1 MQWKEFSAGLRPFT
15 TPELAR
21 IQKAFEFGET
31 AHQGQKRLS
40 GEPYFTHPTIVA
52 RKVSDWGADAD
63 TVIAALLH
71 DTVEDTPTT
80 RQTIA
85 KQFGENVASLIHGMT
100 KISTKE
106 LRGRPNLDIKIET
119 LRKIFTAM
127 EQDIRIMV
135 IKLADRLHNMQTII
149 SFPPAKQREYA
160 QQTYDIYVKIADRL
174 SMFSL
179 RMELEALCLQILEP
193 ELYQKLDRL
202 RLQNQKQGAMLL
214 PDIEKSIRA
223 VSKTPIR
230 GIHFE
235 DKTWQKLQTQLE
247 TGRSTTGIS
256 DLLLTIVVPDVD
268 ACYQMFGV
276 LHQLW
281 QREHLSFQDFINSPM
296 INGYEGLHTTIIL
309 ENGTRIRCKIRSE
322 VMQRYSDYGVTTVCF
337 GKDTAELP
345 KNLPWTGRITPLAQ
359 ATSDRSLEFWQS
371 LQSDI
376 LGESIVVHAVDD
388 QALLLPEGATVL
400 DGVFYA
406 YGADALRLKRVLV
419 NGKEMALGSPLP
431 NGVSLSLEIAPAV
444 TARRQWLNWVKTGVA
459 TATIRTALA
468 SQPQLKKE
476 TIGKALLQQV
486 LTEQGKGSIDEFNQA
501 SLTAGIQALG
511 YANINEIFVA
521 ISDGRLEPGKA
532 YQELFPRGRRHQAEA
547 SGQECSMQVY
557 LPDDTVETVTAVL
570 TVCKKYQAALRG
582 LEPNVNTD
590 RDVIM
595 TLGATLTPDNQRRI
609 VADLQAAG
617 AIRVIVRRQQ
627 GRRRFVLFFIIMCL
641 LWGLDPVIA
650 SRLLRTSLTAFDLT
664 VLRYLVFSVSTM
676 LLLAAQTILAP
687 RRFKPLSLREPA
699 LFGAGIALFVTAF
712 TTYLALTRITPTQY
726 ILFILAGTTV
736 PSLLLPSFRRGSR
749 RYALTALL
757 LLLAGLIA
765 IVVLQGTNIIGLAAA
780 IVSSLGF
787 ALYSIYSRRYQE
799 KGTTVRARFPAFLFL
814 LSAIGIVPS
823 LALLP
828 FTNFAQATPLLIAK
842 ALIFLLVF
850 TVVPYGIYYTLL
862 LQKNSTRFGETL
874 LLTAMPT
881 IVAESL
887 LSRSFVPLLAL
898 PTVLVTLWQ
907 TWQGAA
913 STVSASNSP
922 LE

>member
-1 MQWKEFSAGLRPFT
+1 VIKIKSPAPGTLQKAV
-15 TPELAR
+15 ELAE
-21 IQKAFEFGET
+21 KA
-31 AHQGQKRLS
+31 HRGQKRAS
-40 GEPYFTHPTIVA
+40 GEPYVEHPKTVA
-52 RKVSDWGADAD
+52 GLLKYLHAGDE
-63 TVIAALLH
+63 TLIAAILH

-582 LEPNVNTD
+582 LEPHA
-590 RDVIM
+590 IC
-595 TLGATLTPDNQRRI
+595 RRGI
-609 VADLQAAG
+609 ARTFQ
-617 AIRVIVRRQQ
+617 
-627 GRRRFVLFFIIMCL
+627 
-641 LWGLDPVIA
+641 A
-650 SRLLRTSLTAFDLT
+650 SRLCLGLSVFDNILIGMHAHLRSGLLDAVFRRRRLLTEVRQALRQAAHLLGLFNADLVDRGFDPVGALPQIDRRR
-664 VLRYLVFSVSTM
+664 VEICRA
-676 LLLAAQTILAP
+676 LAARP
-687 RRFKPLSLREPA
+687 R
-699 LFGAGIALFVTAF
+699 
-712 TTYLALTRITPTQY
+712 
-726 ILFILAGTTV
+726 
-736 PSLLLPSFRRGSR
+736 
-749 RYALTALL
+749 LL
-757 LLLAGLIA
+757 LLDEPSAGMNPEETVELMKDLQ
-765 IVVLQGTNIIGLAAA
+765 IVREEIPGLSIIIIEHDMFVIEG
-780 IVSSLGF
+780 V
-787 ALYSIYSRRYQE
+787 SRRVVAFNYGRKIAE
-799 KGTTVRARFPAFLFL
+799 GTFAEVARNEEVREAYLGRGSGTEGSARA
-814 LSAIGIVPS
+814 
-823 LALLP
+823 
-828 FTNFAQATPLLIAK
+828 
-842 ALIFLLVF
+842 
-850 TVVPYGIYYTLL
+850 
-862 LQKNSTRFGETL
+862 
-874 LLTAMPT
+874 
-881 IVAESL
+881 
-887 LSRSFVPLLAL
+887 
-898 PTVLVTLWQ
+898 
-907 TWQGAA
+907 
-913 STVSASNSP
+913 
-922 LE
+922 